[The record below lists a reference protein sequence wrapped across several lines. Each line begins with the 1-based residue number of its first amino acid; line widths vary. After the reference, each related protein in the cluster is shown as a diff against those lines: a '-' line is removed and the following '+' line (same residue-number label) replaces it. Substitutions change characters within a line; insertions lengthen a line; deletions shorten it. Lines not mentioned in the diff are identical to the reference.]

1 MNRLIVSTLLLFCL
15 LPIMAQGEQVVVAT
29 DSSAVRHQVL
39 LQTSKGD
46 MVVELYN
53 DTPKHRDNFL
63 KLVREGY
70 YNGNLWHRVID
81 NFMIQTGDSTT
92 RHAQP
97 GERVGDRGLNYT
109 IPAEIVFPKYFH
121 KRGALA
127 AAREGDK
134 ANPERR
140 SSAAQLYIVYGSPFS
155 EVGLDRIQQRLD
167 ERTDS
172 MVKLTPA
179 IREVYRLRGG
189 TPHLDGQ
196 YTVFGEIVQGL
207 NVLEE
212 IQAVPVDKNN
222 RPLDDVRIT
231 KAIVLK

>member
-196 YTVFGEIVQGL
+196 YTVFGEVVQGL

>member
-15 LPIMAQGEQVVVAT
+15 LPIMAQGEQAVVAT

-70 YNGNLWHRVID
+70 YNGNLWHRVIA

-97 GERVGDRGLNYT
+97 GERVGDRGLSYT

-134 ANPERR
+134 ANPERK
-140 SSAAQLYIVYGSPFS
+140 SSAAQFYIVYGSPFS

-196 YTVFGEIVQGL
+196 YTVFGEVVQGL

>member
-1 MNRLIVSTLLLFCL
+1 MNRLIVSALFLFFL
-15 LPIMAQGEQVVVAT
+15 LPMMAQGRQAVVAT

-39 LQTSKGD
+39 LQTLKGD

-53 DTPKHRDNFL
+53 ETPKHRDNFL

-70 YNGNLWHRVID
+70 YNGNLWHRVIA

-92 RHAQP
+92 RHAQS
-97 GERVGDRGLNYT
+97 GERVGDRGLSYT

-140 SSAAQLYIVYGSPFS
+140 SSAAQFYIVYGSPFS
-155 EVGLDRIQQRLD
+155 EAGLDRTQQRLD

-196 YTVFGEIVQGL
+196 YTVFGEVVQGL

-212 IQAVPVDKNN
+212 IQAMPVDQNN
-222 RPLDDVRIT
+222 RPLDDVKIT

>member
-63 KLVREGY
+63 KLVRDGY
-70 YNGNLWHRVID
+70 YNGNLWHRVIA

-97 GERVGDRGLNYT
+97 GERVGDRGLSYT

-196 YTVFGEIVQGL
+196 YTVFGEVVQGL